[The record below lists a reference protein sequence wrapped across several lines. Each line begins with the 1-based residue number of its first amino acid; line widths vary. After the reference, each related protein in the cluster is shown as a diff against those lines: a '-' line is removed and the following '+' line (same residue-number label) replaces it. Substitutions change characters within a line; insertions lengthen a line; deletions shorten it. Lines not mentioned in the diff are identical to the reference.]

1 MTDGHTSKT
10 LLSHLNESA
19 SVRPV
24 NNIMPIYMYQ
34 RSAGLALR
42 QAEEYRRKKRT
53 EQEYVMLLRFVNL
66 VLHTIPEHV
75 DYKSNNAI
83 SKALNKEVAVALTEL
98 EKLKKELKN
107 RTVVVNAEAPFTPRQ
122 VTHAVKMQKG
132 HVPGLHWDRGDGKE
146 EIRMSQEDLA
156 SLELLG
162 TDAWDQK
169 QKPRVEE
176 KTEKTLLMPHMKSIV
191 ESLPPD
197 RSSVIRDKHMLMS
210 QMPKDVPKYDQGKA
224 SVSASRLY
232 PDPRA
237 MVQLGPQ
244 ELRVTEQP
252 MPTEMPRPGDSC
264 SSMPHPAESP
274 VPELHDASMMELKS
288 TPGMVEPPR
297 AKAMRDVHISCA
309 LMDEFLRYAVM
320 NTRKGIETCGI
331 LAGKLS
337 TDEGTFVI
345 SALIVPKQEGTTDT
359 VTALAEEEIF
369 EAQDSRSLYPLGW
382 IHTHPT
388 QTCFLSSVDVH
399 TQCGYQTMLD
409 EAIAI
414 VMAPT
419 DANSPVGIFRLT
431 TPGGLKLIQNCPLR
445 GFHTHPPTETGQQV
459 YELCNHVYL
468 NSRIGYEVIDLR

>member
-1 MTDGHTSKT
+1 MKETHADRQRSKT
-10 LLSHLNESA
+10 LLSYLNDA
-19 SVRPV
+19 VPVRQV
-24 NNIMPIYMYQ
+24 NNIVPIRTYY
-34 RSAGLALR
+34 RSAEFLLR
-42 QAEEYRRKKRT
+42 QAEEYRKTKRND
-53 EQEYVMLLRFVNL
+53 QLYVILLRFVSL
-66 VLHTIPEHV
+66 VLHTMPKHV
-75 DYKSNNAI
+75 DYNKNDAI
-83 SKALNKEVAVALTEL
+83 SKALKREVGVVLTEL
-98 EKLKKELKN
+98 EELKKEFK
-107 RTVVVNAEAPFTPRQ
+107 TMVVDEKAPFKPRR

-132 HVPGLHWDRGDGKE
+132 HVPGLHWDRGEEKE
-146 EIRMSQEDLA
+146 ETGMSQEDVA

-162 TDAWDQK
+162 TDAWGRK
-169 QKPRVEE
+169 QEEEESQVEDRS
-176 KTEKTLLMPHMKSIV
+176 LLMPHMQSIV
-191 ESLPPD
+191 ESLPLD
-197 RSSVIRDKHMLMS
+197 RSSVIREKHVLMS
-210 QMPKDVPKYDQGKA
+210 QMPRDVPKYDDAKA
-224 SVSASRLY
+224 SVNAGKLY

-237 MVQLGPQ
+237 TIRLGPQ
-244 ELRVTEQP
+244 ELRVTEQV

-264 SSMPHPAESP
+264 SCGPHPGESTA
-274 VPELHDASMMELKS
+274 PELQDMGLMKS
-288 TPGMVEPPR
+288 TSAAIEPSR
-297 AKAMRDVHISCA
+297 AQTIRDVHISSA
-309 LMDEFLRYAVM
+309 LMDEFLRFAVM

-331 LAGKLS
+331 LAGRLS

-419 DANSPVGIFRLT
+419 DINSPVGIFRLT